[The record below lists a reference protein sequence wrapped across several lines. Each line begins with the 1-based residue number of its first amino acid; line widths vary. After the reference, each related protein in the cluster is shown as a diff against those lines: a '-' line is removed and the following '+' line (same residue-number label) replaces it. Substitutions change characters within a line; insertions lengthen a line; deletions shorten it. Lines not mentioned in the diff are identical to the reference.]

1 MERGVKKLQGFIDC
15 LFITLS
21 KQLVIINDN
30 GLFATDNLTTGNEVV
45 DDFLKLALN
54 LSRDGYHPDIIEA
67 ELSFN
72 ISKSILNGNI
82 DEITLHS
89 LEIIKKT
96 LRAIVS
102 GDHLFLEWYSKCLC
116 SDSAIREIQD
126 DIFDIFNTVDIKNIN
141 VESLKDTYDNKNSI
155 SDIIPRSNKA
165 KK

>member
-1 MERGVKKLQGFIDC
+1 MERGVSQLQGFMDC

-72 ISKSILNGNI
+72 ISKSVLNGNI

-116 SDSAIREIQD
+116 SDSAIRKIQD
-126 DIFDIFNTVDIKNIN
+126 DIFDIFNKVDIKNIN
-141 VESLKDTYDNKNSI
+141 VEELKDTYDSKNSI
-155 SDIIPRSNKA
+155 SNIIPRSNKA